1 MTGRAKTTIPPS
13 GTSKLF
19 TGSKSNDRG
28 ADITRETLARDLA
41 AFRKDGGEI
50 EVLGNNR
57 TLSASEERST
67 RTLRAA
73 EAEAARGAAKT
84 SR

>member
-1 MTGRAKTTIPPS
+1 MARRPQTSIPPS

-19 TGSKSNDRG
+19 TGSKPTERSAG
-28 ADITRETLARDLA
+28 ITRESLARDLA
-41 AFRKDGGEI
+41 AFRKTGGEI
-50 EVLGNNR
+50 QVLGNNR

-73 EAEAARGAAKT
+73 EAEAAKTVAKT
-84 SR
+84 